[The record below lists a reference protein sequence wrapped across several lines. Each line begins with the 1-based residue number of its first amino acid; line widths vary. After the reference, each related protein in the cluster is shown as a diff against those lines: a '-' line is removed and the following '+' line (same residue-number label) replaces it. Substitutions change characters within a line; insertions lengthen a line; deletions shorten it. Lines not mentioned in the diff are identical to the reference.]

1 MLLPNKKDTALKTR
15 FGTLFGA
22 QGGPRS
28 FLDAAGR
35 ITASQRCFLMSQ
47 NRSGNDSGTPFEA
60 RVRSQGP
67 SQRRGVTSLRA
78 TSVPRARGKFHVCR
92 VLAFPRRGGWRQ
104 GVQKVFLH
112 ALALSSPC
120 RGRAGPCRGEDGVP
134 KLSGRVAPPRRV
146 LEGRGKVGGD
156 AVAWPSWA
164 VLPEQPGV
172 AGSSRDTP
180 GVAGSSRDMPGAA
193 GSRPLARS
201 AHRSA
206 AHSAES

>member
-92 VLAFPRRGGWRQ
+92 VLAFPRQGGWRQ

-112 ALALSSPC
+112 ALALSRPPSEHSFLALGVFRRFGHP
-120 RGRAGPCRGEDGVP
+120 RKFLTSSSVRSGRAREANSTFAASWRSPGEVDGTRACRNTFCTRSRYPV
-134 KLSGRVAPPRRV
+134 R
-146 LEGRGKVGGD
+146 
-156 AVAWPSWA
+156 AVA
-164 VLPEQPGV
+164 VPGRAEV
-172 AGSSRDTP
+172 RMACQSSAD
-180 GVAGSSRDMPGAA
+180 G
-193 GSRPLARS
+193 
-201 AHRSA
+201 
-206 AHSAES
+206 